1 MEARTGLQ
9 RQGSTQAP
17 VTFCDVAAGFSDEEW
32 KLLQHWQKEL
42 YQNVMKE
49 ILQAFTSLGPL
60 IATSVFSLRPK
71 EKEDQSFQ
79 DIEIKGTIT
88 SVSRE
93 AAAKPDLSFEVNQCL
108 KDPQG
113 SEEKD
118 SKDGLSAGPKVTA
131 PVFSISIKKEG
142 ELSPIDRLDPKS
154 EGSVSSKIR
163 VPFQSIEADGSL
175 GDYCC
180 AKKEESGP
188 CLDSGPD
195 VTAAVASIGINEE
208 GETYDLGIQ
217 NYTSRESVSRPT
229 GSGSRKRNATSSLSG
244 SKVYKPRAKHSS
256 APRLQRAYGRKV
268 SMGQRGSGHDLELR
282 GEEAA
287 ELQRDVPQ
295 VTSNAQRSRTS
306 DKPDRVFRNYIVP
319 PKLHLL
325 PVNEPST
332 KPEGD
337 QLAIKHRPAG
347 RPRAQNHQGKNTCSE
362 CGKSFFSQSNL
373 TKHIIIH
380 TGERPFHCM
389 ICGKSFN
396 QNGILQ
402 RHIQMHT
409 GEKPYHCNVCG
420 KRFTQRYHYY
430 KHEATHKNPQ
440 QPCKI
445 VVVDTE

>member
-9 RQGSTQAP
+9 RQDSTQAP
-17 VTFCDVAAGFSDEEW
+17 LTFCDVAAGFSDEEW

-49 ILQAFTSLGPL
+49 IQQAFTSLGPL

-71 EKEDQSFQ
+71 EKEEQSFQ
-79 DIEIKGTIT
+79 DIEIKGTVT
-88 SVSRE
+88 SISRE
-93 AAAKPDLSFEVNQCL
+93 AAAKSDLSFEANQCL

-113 SEEKD
+113 SEEEG
-118 SKDGLSAGPKVTA
+118 SRGGPSAGLEVTA
-131 PVFSISIKKEG
+131 PVFSISIKKEE
-142 ELSPIDRLDPKS
+142 ELNSIDPKS
-154 EGSVSSKIR
+154 GGSVSSKIR

-175 GDYCC
+175 GDYC
-180 AKKEESGP
+180 AEKEESGR

-195 VTAAVASIGINEE
+195 STAAVASIGINEE

-217 NYTSRESVSRPT
+217 NYTSRESVSRST
-229 GSGSRKRNATSSLSG
+229 GSGSRKRNASSSLYG
-244 SKVYKPRAKHSS
+244 SRVFKPRAKNPS
-256 APRLQRAYGRKV
+256 AQRFQRANGRKV
-268 SMGQRGSGHDLELR
+268 SMSQRGSGHQPELR
-282 GEEAA
+282 GEEAT
-287 ELQRDVPQ
+287 ELQSDIHQ
-295 VTSNAQRSRTS
+295 VTSYGQRSRTS
-306 DKPDRVFRNYIVP
+306 DKPDSMFRNYILP
-319 PKLHLL
+319 PKLNLL
-325 PVNEPST
+325 RGDEPST
-332 KPEGD
+332 KPEGE

-347 RPRAQNHQGKNTCSE
+347 RPRAQNHKGKNTCTE

-373 TKHIIIH
+373 NKHMIIH
-380 TGERPFHCM
+380 TGERPFHCL

-430 KHEATHKNPQ
+430 KHEIKHKHQ
-440 QPCKI
+440 QQHCKI
-445 VVVDTE
+445 VVVETE